1 MKILVISP
9 HTDDAELGTGGT
21 INKFINQ
28 GDDLYWI
35 VLSIA
40 EESVIGNRPRNI
52 HKTEFL
58 NMIKLINFSKDQY
71 NIFNFKVRNF
81 DLSRQNILDIFVEIN
96 NNFKP
101 DLVIGPSIHDYH
113 QDHQITANE
122 MIRAF
127 KKDSSIISY
136 ELPWNHIQFNTQF
149 FCKLN
154 PNDIDMKIEM
164 LSNYVSQ
171 SSRNYFDAEYIR
183 GLARVRG
190 TQCNSMYAESFE
202 VLRWVI

>member
-21 INKFINQ
+21 INKFLNK

-40 EESVIGNRPRNI
+40 EESVIGNRPHNI

-58 NMIKLINFSKDQY
+58 NVIELLNFSKDQY
-71 NIFNFKVRNF
+71 NIYNFKVRNF
-81 DLSRQNILDIFVEIN
+81 DLSRQNILNIFVEMN

-101 DLVIGPSIHDYH
+101 DLVIGPSINDYH

-136 ELPWNHIQFNTQF
+136 ELPWNHIQFNTQLF
-149 FCKLN
+149 SKLN
-154 PNDIDMKIEM
+154 QNDIDMKIEM
-164 LSNYVSQ
+164 ISNYVSQ
-171 SSRNYFDAEYIR
+171 SSRNYFDADYIR

-190 TQCNSMYAESFE
+190 TQCNSKYAESFE